1 MANNIWSN
9 YTEKTATPVDADEVM
24 VRDSTDGK
32 NKRLLFDAFWKWVA
46 KKLNEATI
54 SELQTNNKTIIG
66 AINALNTNL
75 GKTARFYALSKF
87 YVPGSSGDY
96 SGLAIGGTAWNN
108 IDGIQYVS
116 ATDYKHYYT
125 FPKGTYLVNIN
136 LFANLEASTSNVLG
150 VALNIEVDG
159 KIIANPWFRMI
170 DSYQSISYPVI
181 INGSKLK
188 VTMYSG
194 KTIEIVNNA
203 NLSYVDFMRLN

>member
-32 NKRLLFDAFWKWVA
+32 NKRLLFGTFWKWVA

-54 SELQTNNKTIIG
+54 SELQTNNKTIVG

-75 GKTARFYALSKF
+75 GKTARFYAVGKF

-159 KIIANPWFRMI
+159 KTIANPWFRMI